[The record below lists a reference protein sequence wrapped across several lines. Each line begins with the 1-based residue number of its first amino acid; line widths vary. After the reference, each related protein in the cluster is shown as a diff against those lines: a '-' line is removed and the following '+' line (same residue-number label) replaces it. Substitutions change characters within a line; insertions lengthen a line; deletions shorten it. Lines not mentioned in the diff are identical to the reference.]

1 MEMGH
6 FCIRLHNGNLKHSAR
21 VGAGKML
28 NGPELVQSL
37 PDVRMGC
44 VRRKFTQVEFYL
56 SRNFLK
62 FNSVLLSHAQEIYEH
77 DEGCMY
83 FLRHFVHGVTPST
96 YFFPS

>member
-21 VGAGKML
+21 VGAGKMF

-37 PDVRMGC
+37 TDVRKGC

-56 SRNFLK
+56 SRNFPK
-62 FNSVLLSHAQEIYEH
+62 FNQFNFLSHTQQIYL
-77 DEGCMY
+77 
-83 FLRHFVHGVTPST
+83 FLRHLSNEVWPSI
-96 YFFPS
+96 FLPP